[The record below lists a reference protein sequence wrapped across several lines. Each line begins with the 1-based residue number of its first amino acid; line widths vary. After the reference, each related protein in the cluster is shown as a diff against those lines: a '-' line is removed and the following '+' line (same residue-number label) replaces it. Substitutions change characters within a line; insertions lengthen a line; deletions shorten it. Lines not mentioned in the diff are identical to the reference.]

1 MRPCVSQ
8 PRWIPLKRPLGSL
21 GIIPLLTSKELSSQ
35 QGLLDFKNE
44 RYVVSY
50 FLSWYSPISSLD
62 CPAIDILEFLSTGN
76 ELQLFTQG
84 M

>member
-1 MRPCVSQ
+1 MGR
-8 PRWIPLKRPLGSL
+8 LDTT
-21 GIIPLLTSKELSSQ
+21 PLLTSKELSSQ

-50 FLSWYSPISSLD
+50 FLSWHSPISSLD

-76 ELQLFTQG
+76 ELQLLTLGWLVCRLPQD
-84 M
+84 